1 MTSPPQQF
9 KAILYSVLFLMRFTG
24 LIWQI
29 PSWKFVS
36 CFSLFLPLKHISAQT
51 SSRGICVKSSSL
63 RCLARLG
70 VSWAKHCM
78 FRQPKLPFPGLKAE
92 KIKTFNR
99 RERKFHLFRAGKLR
113 QGDIQGHGSQTA
125 FKILSCLIISFN
137 GIEIIS
143 FLMVT
148 KLFSGSRTPVG
159 HFSWEVSRRGAVS
172 QRALS
177 FNHRLIS
184 PAADCHNFALSP
196 SVGFCVPEDF
206 ACDEL
211 LLIFPGYD

>member
-1 MTSPPQQF
+1 
-9 KAILYSVLFLMRFTG
+9 MRFKG

-36 CFSLFLPLKHISAQT
+36 CFTFFLPLKHISAQT
-51 SSRGICVKSSSL
+51 CPGDISVKSSSL
-63 RCLARLG
+63 RCLARAG
-70 VSWAKHCM
+70 VSWARLCVL
-78 FRQPKLPFPGLKAE
+78 RQPKLPFPGSQSK
-92 KIKTFNR
+92 KTGKFNR
-99 RERKFHLFRAGKLR
+99 RERKFHSFGAEKLS
-113 QGDIQGHGSQTA
+113 QGEIKGHGSQIV
-125 FKILSCLIISFN
+125 FRILSCLIISSS

-143 FLMVT
+143 SLMVT
-148 KLFSGSRTPVG
+148 KLFSGSRTPMG
-159 HFSWEVSRRGAVS
+159 HFSWEASRRGAVS
-172 QRALS
+172 QPVLS

-211 LLIFPGYD
+211 LLIFLGYN

>member
-1 MTSPPQQF
+1 MLGSC
-9 KAILYSVLFLMRFTG
+9 G
-24 LIWQI
+24 
-29 PSWKFVS
+29 VS
-36 CFSLFLPLKHISAQT
+36 C
-51 SSRGICVKSSSL
+51 V
-63 RCLARLG
+63 
-70 VSWAKHCM
+70 
-78 FRQPKLPFPGLKAE
+78 FRQPKLPFPRSQSE
-92 KIKTFNR
+92 KTKKSNR
-99 RERKFHLFRAGKLR
+99 RERKCHSFRAEKLR
-113 QGDIQGHGSQTA
+113 QGEIKGLGSQIV
-125 FKILSCLIISFN
+125 FRILRCLIIPFN
-137 GIEIIS
+137 GIKIIS

-148 KLFSGSRTPVG
+148 KLFSGSRTPMG

-172 QRALS
+172 QLVLS